1 MIPLI
6 LAAVGGYLIG
16 NSMTKKVTMANGG
29 ITDYDMLEASE
40 IMGEEKWQ
48 KLSLQERIDFV
59 NYLKKDELMGM
70 EEPIDIYE
78 VISHHSFKDGGSIK
92 TDL

>member
-16 NSMTKKVTMANGG
+16 DSMTKKVTMANGG

-40 IMGEEKWQ
+40 IMG
-48 KLSLQERIDFV
+48 
-59 NYLKKDELMGM
+59 
-70 EEPIDIYE
+70 
-78 VISHHSFKDGGSIK
+78 
-92 TDL
+92 